1 MQQIKKY
8 ILPFFIFVLLTGS
21 IFLNVIE
28 INNPKAPFLKDNDA
42 PPVEKSLTKAGSLNE
57 KLSLSLNDTA
67 IEMKITNAETATI
80 TIKDDNK
87 ENMSK
92 HVYFQV
98 FATVKNVGS
107 KAFSFS
113 STPVLGVSKDNFLLL
128 AKNTVNNVEET
139 KSEINTV
146 GIVPNQNSNL
156 MRPSFEIKP
165 GAESSGFFLFE
176 NEVQTIQLISNGT
189 PYIWQT
195 MKPGASLLGKELSP
209 SMAVINPE
217 QTVEI
222 NLEDKKSAVF
232 NDKNVSLL
240 KFRVNNKSGNEISP
254 LSFIPK
260 YGTTIPGEVYKSEFI
275 NEDTA
280 STLNAHMVT
289 GETKL
294 SPHRVEYY
302 VVAFPKNVAFIF
314 LQPPMIDNYT
324 NIRILL

>member
-1 MQQIKKY
+1 
-8 ILPFFIFVLLTGS
+8 
-21 IFLNVIE
+21 
-28 INNPKAPFLKDNDA
+28 
-42 PPVEKSLTKAGSLNE
+42 
-57 KLSLSLNDTA
+57 
-67 IEMKITNAETATI
+67 
-80 TIKDDNK
+80 
-87 ENMSK
+87 
-92 HVYFQV
+92 
-98 FATVKNVGS
+98 
-107 KAFSFS
+107 
-113 STPVLGVSKDNFLLL
+113 
-128 AKNTVNNVEET
+128 
-139 KSEINTV
+139 
-146 GIVPNQNSNL
+146 
-156 MRPSFEIKP
+156 
-165 GAESSGFFLFE
+165 
-176 NEVQTIQLISNGT
+176 
-189 PYIWQT
+189 